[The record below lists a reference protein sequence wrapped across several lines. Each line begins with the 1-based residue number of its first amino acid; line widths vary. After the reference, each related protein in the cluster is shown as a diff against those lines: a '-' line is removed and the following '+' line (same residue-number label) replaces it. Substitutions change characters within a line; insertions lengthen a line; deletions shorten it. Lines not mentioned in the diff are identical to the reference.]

1 VPSDTS
7 SFEEITRI
15 ERLGAGRHRA
25 SCDASWMQGRGL
37 YGGLAAALL
46 ARALE
51 AEAATGQRIARM
63 TTSFVA
69 PFPPGECTINT
80 TSVRRGRNVSAVR
93 AELVSS
99 LSGETIATCLA
110 TLARP
115 RASAALVHRALALP
129 LIPLPDHVSDG
140 PAELYLPT
148 FASHF
153 ELRQCV
159 GPRSFSGGAEARV
172 GGWCRMR
179 APGPLDAARLVAILD
194 AWPPAAVGVSPG
206 WCPVASL
213 EMTVHFLVPLP
224 PEREAASDWLF
235 FEARCDHAE
244 GGLADERAV
253 IFDARGTPLAT
264 AQQLVA
270 LLPAPE
276 NAPLPPTG

>member
-1 VPSDTS
+1 
-7 SFEEITRI
+7 
-15 ERLGAGRHRA
+15 
-25 SCDASWMQGRGL
+25 MQGRGL

-51 AEAATGQRIARM
+51 AEAAAGQRIARM

-69 PFPPGECTINT
+69 PFPAGECTIT
-80 TSVRRGRNVSAVR
+80 ATSVRAGRNVSAAR
-93 AELVSS
+93 AELSS
-99 LSGETIATCLA
+99 TASGETIATCLA

-115 RASAALVHRALALP
+115 RASAALVHHALALP
-129 LIPLPDHVSDG
+129 EIPAPTDVADG
-140 PAELYLPT
+140 PSELYLPT
-148 FASHF
+148 FTSRF
-153 ELRQCV
+153 EFRQCR
-159 GPRSFSGGAEARV
+159 GPRPFSGGSEARI

-179 APGPLDAARLVAILD
+179 EPGLLDAARLVALLD
-194 AWPPAAVGVSPG
+194 AWPPAAVGVSRG

-224 PEREAASDWLF
+224 PVQAPTSDWLF
-235 FEARCDHAE
+235 FEACCDHAE

-253 IFDARGTPLAT
+253 IFDARGIPLAT

-276 NAPLPPTG
+276 NAPLPAR

>member
-1 VPSDTS
+1 
-7 SFEEITRI
+7 
-15 ERLGAGRHRA
+15 
-25 SCDASWMQGRGL
+25 MQGRGI

-46 ARALE
+46 ARGLE
-51 AEAATGQRIARM
+51 AEAATGQRLARM

-69 PFPPGECTINT
+69 PFPPGEVSIAVTA
-80 TSVRRGRNVSAVR
+80 VRSGRNVSAAR
-93 AELVSS
+93 AELVSAV
-99 LSGETIATCLA
+99 SGETIATCLA

-115 RASAALVHRALALP
+115 RASAALVHHALTPPTA
-129 LIPLPDHVSDG
+129 PLPEEVSDG
-140 PAELYLPT
+140 PSELYLPT
-148 FASHF
+148 FASRF
-153 ELRQCV
+153 EFRQCV
-159 GPRSFSGGAEARV
+159 GPRPFSGGADARV
-172 GGWCRMR
+172 GGWCRLR
-179 APGPLDAARLVAILD
+179 EPGPLDAARLVAILD
-194 AWPPAAVGVSPG
+194 AWPPAAVAVSGG

-224 PEREAASDWLF
+224 PPTQEASSDFLF

-276 NAPLPPTG
+276 NAPLPPASGSLA